1 MFVLYPGKREMRFDE
16 IQRYN
21 LSSLRP
27 GHDAERE
34 TRKNRRL
41 AGSQDLL
48 VSSGRRDS
56 GARERSLS
64 RYELLSQTNRATE
77 PLLNS

>member
-27 GHDAERE
+27 GHD
-34 TRKNRRL
+34 RKRDEEKPQARRL
-41 AGSQDLL
+41 AGPIGVKWEKRLL
-48 VSSGRRDS
+48 
-56 GARERSLS
+56 
-64 RYELLSQTNRATE
+64 E
-77 PLLNS
+77 PESAVF